1 MKRLLALLVLTVLA
15 APLSAQMFFQENF
28 ELSPPD
34 GQTTLGSLNGW
45 QAAWNDPAESQAALA
60 DLNMNWEAPFWK
72 RGLAIQISS
81 SRNTAFRELPEALN
95 GKTVYFSYLFRFF
108 QEEGGTGQFRV
119 RSDAG
124 HVAAVGFSDN
134 QLYARIQ
141 SEETRWGSVRHRE
154 NYFLAGV
161 LRISEDGQTVQLAAN
176 AYTTRASIPVEVPQS
191 WDGRVEHRGPTR
203 RWNGVEFMAA
213 SQNVAFDD
221 LRIGFTWTDVAGTRR

>member
-1 MKRLLALLVLTVLA
+1 MKKVLALLTLTTLA
-15 APLSAQMFFQENF
+15 APLSAQMFFQELF
-28 ELSPPD
+28 EVTPPE
-34 GQTTLGSLNGW
+34 GQTILGNLNGW
-45 QAAWNDPAESQAALA
+45 QFAWNETGESQAALV
-60 DLNMNWEAPFWK
+60 DQNLTWEAPFWK
-72 RGLAIQISS
+72 RGMAIQISS

-124 HVAAVGFSDN
+124 HVVAVGFSDN
-134 QLYARIQ
+134 QFHARIQ

-154 NYFLAGV
+154 NYFVAGM

-176 AYTTRASIPVEVPQS
+176 AYTMRAAIPLEAPQS
-191 WDGRVEHRGPTR
+191 WDARVEHRGPNR